1 MKKMLAALLLAFAPA
16 LLAQERRPGQ
26 PSGAPAPGSKETEAP
41 EKTERAAAKETP
53 RDQISTTQHSVTIDG
68 QTINYTA
75 RAGTIVMKDEE
86 GTPKASFFFVSYT
99 RDGAD
104 PARRASRAGPTHG
117 PVAGGSA
124 GRSRAPGSLR
134 HTALRSARVRAGRTE
149 RRSRAP
155 GGE

>member
-53 RDQISTTQHSVTIDG
+53 RDQISTTQHSVTVDG

-104 PARRASRAGPTHG
+104 RRPCGCIWERLVRSGSRTATT
-117 PVAGGSA
+117 
-124 GRSRAPGSLR
+124 RAMRRYLR
-134 HTALRSARVRAGRTE
+134 IGLWRMSTRCSM
-149 RRSRAP
+149 
-155 GGE
+155 